1 MWLPPLVWARQHRA
15 AACTPYNRESNAVFP
30 RHPPRLCPTSIRQ
43 RPTDLNHLKYT
54 SHKHCN
60 ITPWKLL
67 QNYVQQYD
75 TKTYIDHW
83 WRCYVSSSS
92 TSSTQCV
99 STTTV
104 DTGREPSYITLSLE
118 FEPRCIAKQNQT
130 CLSKASS
137 QPLGKNLGLFPPR
150 ATSADHC
157 NSRTPFLQP
166 PPVTSRCRRPNK
178 LVCTHHHDNNRNQV
192 TQTPP
197 LFDKSKRFF
206 MPTQQ
211 KAWQPT
217 LDFLGGEVTGIEK
230 VELLHTR

>member
-30 RHPPRLCPTSIRQ
+30 RHHPPRLCPTSIRQ

-137 QPLGKNLGLFPPR
+137 QPLGKNLGLFPPAPQAPTTAIPER
-150 ATSADHC
+150 LFCNHLPSRQGADAPTSSYVH
-157 NSRTPFLQP
+157 TTTITI
-166 PPVTSRCRRPNK
+166 VTK
-178 LVCTHHHDNNRNQV
+178 
-192 TQTPP
+192 
-197 LFDKSKRFF
+197 
-206 MPTQQ
+206 
-211 KAWQPT
+211 
-217 LDFLGGEVTGIEK
+217 
-230 VELLHTR
+230 